1 MNVIRSRTYIWQVVL
16 CLVAVG
22 GCGRDARLP
31 ELVPLEGQVT
41 LDGQPLSHGSV
52 TFLPSGDTKGRGGAA
67 ITDENGRYELEE
79 QDGTLGVVVGSY
91 RVVVSKLVNPDGSD
105 FTGEDLGPMDTSAR
119 ELLPAKYSDLSQSE
133 LTAEVPPG
141 GGNIDFQLTS
151 E

>member
-1 MNVIRSRTYIWQVVL
+1 MIHSRSYIWHVVF
-16 CLVAVG
+16 CLFALG

-41 LDGQPLSHGSV
+41 LDGQPLSNATV
-52 TFLPSGDTKGRGGAA
+52 TFLPTGDTKGRGAAA

-91 RVVVSKLVNPDGSD
+91 RVAISKLVNLDGSD
-105 FTGEDLGPMDTSAR
+105 FTGEDLGPMDTNAR

-133 LTAEVPPG
+133 MTAEVPPDG
-141 GGNIDFQLTS
+141 SNIDFQLS
-151 E
+151 LE